1 MNFSRSGSSSKSHQ
15 TFPVAEVVDEAI
27 RLVQLTPHGH
37 QIKFVRSCPDDLL
50 LHGDRQGL
58 SQVLVNLFTNASDAS
73 QAGDQVELIAMS
85 DGDQLSLEILD
96 QGNGIPEKEQEL
108 VFEPFYTTKPAGE
121 GTGLGLAIAYKIIL
135 DHDGSIDIDSEP
147 GVGTR
152 VIIDL
157 PLRKSDEPNTDH

>member
-1 MNFSRSGSSSKSHQ
+1 MNFSRSGPSSRSHQ

-73 QAGDQVELIAMS
+73 QPGDQVELIAMGN
-85 DGDQLSLEILD
+85 DDHLHLEIMD

-121 GTGLGLAIAYKIIL
+121 GTGLGLAMAYKIIL

-147 GVGTR
+147 GMGTR
-152 VIIDL
+152 VTIDL
-157 PLRKSDEPNTDH
+157 PLRQSDEPNTDH